1 MQAGV
6 KGSAFFSLVVNPSGP
21 SDILEKA
28 LATLDL
34 EESEN
39 SVTIHKELSQCG
51 PNLLSS
57 V

>member
-1 MQAGV
+1 M

-21 SDILEKA
+21 SDVSEKA
-28 LATLDL
+28 LAMLDL

-39 SVTIHKELSQCG
+39 SVAMHKEPSECG